1 MATISELEKSVQ
13 AILFAAGDPYEKE
26 RLTKLLGINRE
37 TLDQVVQ
44 RVNDLYQQTA
54 FVILDLDQSYQM
66 VTREEYAA
74 VIREALEVKNNTPL
88 SQAALEVLAII
99 AYNQPVTKSFVEQ
112 IRGVDSSSVVNSL
125 VAKGLVQEMGRLEIP
140 GRPISYGTT
149 EHFLRCFGM
158 QSIETLPKIPQPQE
172 QPAAQEEEVSG
183 EPKATQR
190 EGGRPDDGAVDT
202 AGCAGGAAFA
212 AVLPGDAAAVL
223 VARGGQ

>member
-99 AYNQPVTKSFVEQ
+99 AYNQPVTKSFDEQ

-172 QPAAQEEEVSG
+172 QPEAQEE
-183 EPKATQR
+183 
-190 EGGRPDDGAVDT
+190 
-202 AGCAGGAAFA
+202 
-212 AVLPGDAAAVL
+212 
-223 VARGGQ
+223 

>member
-1 MATISELEKSVQ
+1 MATISEREKSVQ

-26 RLTKLLGINRE
+26 RLTKLLGIDRE
-37 TLDQVVQ
+37 TLEQVVQ

-158 QSIETLPKIPQPQE
+158 QSIETLPKIPQLQE
-172 QPAAQEEEVSG
+172 QLAAQEEV
-183 EPKATQR
+183 
-190 EGGRPDDGAVDT
+190 
-202 AGCAGGAAFA
+202 
-212 AVLPGDAAAVL
+212 
-223 VARGGQ
+223 

>member
-37 TLDQVVQ
+37 TLDQVGQ

-172 QPAAQEEEVSG
+172 QSAAQEEV
-183 EPKATQR
+183 
-190 EGGRPDDGAVDT
+190 
-202 AGCAGGAAFA
+202 
-212 AVLPGDAAAVL
+212 
-223 VARGGQ
+223 

>member
-99 AYNQPVTKSFVEQ
+99 AYNQPVSRGFVEQ
-112 IRGVDSSSVVNSL
+112 VRGVDSSST
-125 VAKGLVQEMGRLEIP
+125 VAKLLEKGLIEEAGRLDLP
-140 GRPISYGTT
+140 GHPVSFATT
-149 EHFLRCFGM
+149 DTFLRTFGLESLA
-158 QSIETLPKIPQPQE
+158 QLPPLHDDELPLE
-172 QPAAQEEEVSG
+172 QLAATG
-183 EPKATQR
+183 E
-190 EGGRPDDGAVDT
+190 
-202 AGCAGGAAFA
+202 
-212 AVLPGDAAAVL
+212 LPGNTQPPAEGAEV
-223 VARGGQ
+223 

>member
-26 RLTKLLGINRE
+26 RLAKLLGINRE

-66 VTREEYAA
+66 

-172 QPAAQEEEVSG
+172 QPAAQEEV
-183 EPKATQR
+183 
-190 EGGRPDDGAVDT
+190 
-202 AGCAGGAAFA
+202 
-212 AVLPGDAAAVL
+212 
-223 VARGGQ
+223 

>member
-13 AILFAAGDPYEKE
+13 EILFAAGDPYEKE

-172 QPAAQEEEVSG
+172 QPNAQEEV
-183 EPKATQR
+183 
-190 EGGRPDDGAVDT
+190 
-202 AGCAGGAAFA
+202 
-212 AVLPGDAAAVL
+212 
-223 VARGGQ
+223 

>member
-1 MATISELEKSVQ
+1 MATISKLEKSVQ

-26 RLTKLLGINRE
+26 RLTKLLGIDRE

-125 VAKGLVQEMGRLEIP
+125 VAKGLVQEMGGLEIP

-172 QPAAQEEEVSG
+172 QPNAQEEV
-183 EPKATQR
+183 
-190 EGGRPDDGAVDT
+190 
-202 AGCAGGAAFA
+202 
-212 AVLPGDAAAVL
+212 
-223 VARGGQ
+223 

>member
-26 RLTKLLGINRE
+26 RLAKLLGINRE

-54 FVILDLDQSYQM
+54 FVILNLDQSYQM

-99 AYNQPVTKSFVEQ
+99 GSKAL
-112 IRGVDSSSVVNSL
+112 RSSCGIL
-125 VAKGLVQEMGRLEIP
+125 L
-140 GRPISYGTT
+140 RP
-149 EHFLRCFGM
+149 
-158 QSIETLPKIPQPQE
+158 
-172 QPAAQEEEVSG
+172 
-183 EPKATQR
+183 
-190 EGGRPDDGAVDT
+190 T
-202 AGCAGGAAFA
+202 A
-212 AVLPGDAAAVL
+212 D
-223 VARGGQ
+223 R

>member
-1 MATISELEKSVQ
+1 MATISELERSVQ

-26 RLTKLLGINRE
+26 RLIKLLGINRE

-158 QSIETLPKIPQPQE
+158 QSIETLPKIPQLQE
-172 QPAAQEEEVSG
+172 QPAAQEEEV
-183 EPKATQR
+183 
-190 EGGRPDDGAVDT
+190 
-202 AGCAGGAAFA
+202 
-212 AVLPGDAAAVL
+212 
-223 VARGGQ
+223 